1 MSDLSDWENAL
12 SDEEE
17 KTAQDQKA
25 IDLKKKELKKKEE
38 NERQKKENAAF
49 DKLDPHSK
57 KLKLKEMELKNDA
70 QNTLD
75 LFGVSPTKEVVVAS
89 STIKIPKLQ
98 VYTLPEIAPAVST
111 ITDSIDVKDKLQV
124 EFYQTLFKEL
134 LSDVNYMAIR
144 EITSSLDAMANE
156 KQRMEKGGKKKK
168 KKAQVTVEK
177 NIDMR
182 EFEDF
187 I

>member
-57 KLKLKEMELKNDA
+57 KLKIKEME
-70 QNTLD
+70 
-75 LFGVSPTKEVVVAS
+75 
-89 STIKIPKLQ
+89 
-98 VYTLPEIAPAVST
+98 
-111 ITDSIDVKDKLQV
+111 
-124 EFYQTLFKEL
+124 
-134 LSDVNYMAIR
+134 
-144 EITSSLDAMANE
+144 
-156 KQRMEKGGKKKK
+156 
-168 KKAQVTVEK
+168 
-177 NIDMR
+177 
-182 EFEDF
+182 
-187 I
+187 